1 MNTLQ
6 LQKFS
11 TFLCKNNYKVHT
23 IELYS
28 KSLIEF
34 KPTPQDSISQLYKEI
49 LEFEKRNKA
58 NLSKALFNNL
68 RAALRLYFLM
78 ETGITFKT
86 YKSSLVLP
94 NDNFQNNLLK
104 RFYQYSIE
112 FKKISKNTVI
122 SECHHIREF
131 LDIYPVNSNDD
142 LSSISVYDIRN
153 YVSNHMRTL
162 KPSTKG
168 RYITS
173 IRNFFRYL
181 EYENITIDKAII
193 GLPLTIANWNNKI
206 PTVLS
211 EGEESRLRNFYK
223 SNDTHD
229 VRNKLIILLQLDL
242 GLRSSEIPKLQLNNI
257 HWSTGSILVSDTKT
271 NHNREI
277 PMTTEIGSLLE
288 NYVMYFRGK
297 TSNCSLFLSLN
308 PRKKNQSIDTEDV
321 RRVVRHAMKKEKI
334 VGYWKGTHV
343 LRRTAASKLYNSKV
357 GLKVTADILGHESLD
372 STVHYVKVDFETM
385 KSITTPWPGGD
396 LNA

>member
-1 MNTLQ
+1 M
-6 LQKFS
+6 
-11 TFLCKNNYKVHT
+11 
-23 IELYS
+23 
-28 KSLIEF
+28 
-34 KPTPQDSISQLYKEI
+34 
-49 LEFEKRNKA
+49 
-58 NLSKALFNNL
+58 
-68 RAALRLYFLM
+68 
-78 ETGITFKT
+78 
-86 YKSSLVLP
+86 
-94 NDNFQNNLLK
+94 
-104 RFYQYSIE
+104 
-112 FKKISKNTVI
+112 
-122 SECHHIREF
+122 
-131 LDIYPVNSNDD
+131 
-142 LSSISVYDIRN
+142 
-153 YVSNHMRTL
+153 
-162 KPSTKG
+162 
-168 RYITS
+168 
-173 IRNFFRYL
+173 
-181 EYENITIDKAII
+181 
-193 GLPLTIANWNNKI
+193 PLTIANWNNKI

-211 EGEESRLRNFYK
+211 EDEESRLRNFYK